1 MFQAGVL
8 RFQPVDDI
16 QLLADKTLHYGFLDV
31 ITGMDGLEELIEEG
45 LEVSLVEGFGCRY
58 ILHICLCLLQ
68 GTVNGLA
75 VVEALGESYNFG
87 TYEYIGAADGLFS
100 CIPSSDVHRLSATY
114 ACPPANT
121 PPVKS
126 MTTRLKVSPWL
137 LWTVMAHASRTG
149 YWVKVPNSS
158 SSICF
163 FLRCICSGYSARTP
177 VSHHIPCRRR

>member
-1 MFQAGVL
+1 MALKNSL
-8 RFQPVDDI
+8 RKVSKSPWSKALAAATYCTSACACFKARSMAWR
-16 QLLADKTLHYGFLDV
+16 LLKRWANPTISGRTNTSARLTGF
-31 ITGMDGLEELIEEG
+31 
-45 LEVSLVEGFGCRY
+45 
-58 ILHICLCLLQ
+58 
-68 GTVNGLA
+68 
-75 VVEALGESYNFG
+75 
-87 TYEYIGAADGLFS
+87 FS

-126 MTTRLKVSPWL
+126 MTTLLKVSPWL

-163 FLRCICSGYSARTP
+163 FSSLYL
-177 VSHHIPCRRR
+177 

>member
-1 MFQAGVL
+1 MALKNSL
-8 RFQPVDDI
+8 RKVSKSPWSKALAAATYCTSACACFKARSMAWR
-16 QLLADKTLHYGFLDV
+16 LLKRWANPTISGRTNTSARLTGF
-31 ITGMDGLEELIEEG
+31 
-45 LEVSLVEGFGCRY
+45 
-58 ILHICLCLLQ
+58 
-68 GTVNGLA
+68 
-75 VVEALGESYNFG
+75 
-87 TYEYIGAADGLFS
+87 FS

-149 YWVKVPNSS
+149 YWVKFLIPLPQSV
-158 SSICF
+158 F

>member
-1 MFQAGVL
+1 LQALPLFFHVLFQAGVL

-45 LEVSLVEGFGCRY
+45 LEVSLVEGFGCRH

-87 TYEYIGAADGLFS
+87 TYEYIGAADGLFQLYPFQRCAPAECHVCLS
-100 CIPSSDVHRLSATY
+100 TGKYATGEVDDYPAESQSLAFMNSDGPCQSYRILGESS
-114 ACPPANT
+114 
-121 PPVKS
+121 
-126 MTTRLKVSPWL
+126 
-137 LWTVMAHASRTG
+137 
-149 YWVKVPNSS
+149 
-158 SSICF
+158 
-163 FLRCICSGYSARTP
+163 
-177 VSHHIPCRRR
+177 